1 MNYRTSLANV
11 LGLGSA
17 KTGSHHWWM
26 QRISAIALI
35 PLTFWMVAFI
45 KQLSDADHSQ
55 ISAWL
60 AEPLNSLLAVS
71 FVIAAFYHAALGLQ
85 TVVEDYVQ
93 NEAYKITSIWIIKL
107 GFLFLALASL
117 LSILRIIL
125 G

>member
-1 MNYRTSLANV
+1 MNYRTPLAHV

-45 KQLSDADHSQ
+45 KQLGNVDHSQ
-55 ISAWL
+55 MSAWL

-93 NEAYKITSIWIIKL
+93 NEAYKIASIWVIKL
-107 GFLFLALASL
+107 GFLLQALASL

>member
-1 MNYRTSLANV
+1 MNYRTPLANV

-17 KTGSHHWWM
+17 KTGSNHWWM

-45 KQLSDADHSQ
+45 KQLNNANYNQ

-60 AEPLNSLLAVS
+60 SEPLNSLLAIS

-85 TVVEDYVQ
+85 VVIEDYVQ
-93 NEAYKITSIWIIKL
+93 NESYKITAIWTIKL
-107 GFLFLALASL
+107 GFLFLALTAL
-117 LSILRIIL
+117 VSILRIIL